1 MKKLTSVFLVLA
13 MLFSMALVVSAENEN
28 VACVTDKSGNEIG
41 TYQTLDDAI
50 SVATQNEESAI
61 ILMNDIV
68 IESAQKIKSGKF
80 TLDLNGQTI
89 SSEAA
94 GGNGIIVDSDAELTV
109 VDSGI
114 IGEISTDNF
123 AFMNDG
129 TLIIKS
135 GKFSSSYGI
144 YSYGTVVVDGGNI
157 QGSISNNGS
166 LIVNGGTLSKIKN
179 LNTSHVATV
188 EINGGTFTDS
198 DTIENSDGEITV
210 KGGTY
215 PNGFS
220 VINDGIL
227 EFTINTV
234 VADGYYIFGKDGDIA
249 KIDDNA
255 TQINGY
261 VKITN
266 GVDITLSQ
274 ERFVY
279 SGNECRPEATVK
291 LFEETLVENEDYI
304 LSYTNNKNAGT
315 ATVTATAV
323 AGGLIKGETSKDF
336 EIAPKPVTASATVA
350 DKVYD
355 GTTTVDASAI
365 EITFEGVVDGD
376 DVVIEK
382 CLGMFLSAN
391 VGNNKKIQI
400 AYWVS
405 GEDVNNY
412 EIYEDYISFPEAEY
426 YFIETKANILPKDI
440 SDAEIVLGDA
450 LTYNAEEQTQTI
462 KSVTVDGLK
471 VTYTVSEN
479 TATNVG
485 VYELTVTGNGN
496 FTGEAKIVFEIAPD
510 VSAIE
515 NLTADNVKSDDKE
528 LIETVRESIENAE
541 TDLADDA
548 KKSEYK
554 GLIDKCDM
562 LLEKISETNVKIE
575 VIGALLEKLDEDK
588 VTVFDKTNINSI
600 IANINNLLENENVNE
615 EEVKILNE
623 YKAQAEKLLETVQN
637 PAEYLSVRFL
647 YLVKEAFNRLWE
659 IVFKINFYV

>member
-336 EIAPKPVTASATVA
+336 EIAPKPVTASATA
-350 DKVYD
+350 PDKIYD

-376 DVVIEK
+376 DFEYDIW
-382 CLGMFLSAN
+382 SAKFYN
-391 VGNNKKIQI
+391 PNIGNKKMVEIT
-400 AYWVS
+400 YTVS
-405 GEDVNNY
+405 GDSVDNY
-412 EIYEDYISFPEAEY
+412 EIEILSLLPIVQPYIV
-426 YFIETKANILPKDI
+426 ETTASIFAKDI
-440 SDAEIVLGDA
+440 ADAQIVLGDA
-450 LTYNAEEQTQTI
+450 LTYNGTEQTQSI
-462 KSVTVDGLK
+462 SGVTVDGFD
-471 VTYTVSEN
+471 VTYDVSGN

-485 VYELTVTGNGN
+485 IYELTVTGNGN